1 MSTKQQA
8 LQASTQKVMKMENT
22 IKPMNKVHARMLAEF
37 LLKADEGLLELSEW
51 TTGTG
56 ARTHSRILPPYVQ
69 KVELKTI
76 NDMRSRKE
84 LTSNQFG
91 RLRNYAQA
99 HPRAKYVL
107 FADTEDIEKLM
118 VAAFTAKN

>member
-1 MSTKQQA
+1 
-8 LQASTQKVMKMENT
+8 MENA

-37 LLKADEGLLELSEW
+37 LLKADEGLLALSEW

-56 ARTHSRILPPYVQ
+56 VRTHSRILPPYVQ